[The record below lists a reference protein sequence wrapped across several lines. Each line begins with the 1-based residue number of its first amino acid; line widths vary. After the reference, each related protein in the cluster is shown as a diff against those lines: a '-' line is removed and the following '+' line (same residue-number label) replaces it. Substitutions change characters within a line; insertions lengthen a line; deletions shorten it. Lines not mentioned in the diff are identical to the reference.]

1 MAPGHADLLICGLQ
15 GDYPGW
21 LSAKWGRHPCG
32 KHLLL
37 SGFRGTM
44 AAMAFL
50 SLKSIER
57 VRKQKITGNGH
68 YLWLFV
74 SGFKMA

>member
-1 MAPGHADLLICGLQ
+1 
-15 GDYPGW
+15 
-21 LSAKWGRHPCG
+21 
-32 KHLLL
+32 
-37 SGFRGTM
+37 M